1 MYRVS
6 QKTSVLKNG
15 HNSYLNAAI
24 KTIKTI
30 FENSWKE
37 LSLKRKNLMIP
48 CKIDWEIAFKVSKL
62 TYKILKN

>member
-30 FENSWKE
+30 FENS
-37 LSLKRKNLMIP
+37 
-48 CKIDWEIAFKVSKL
+48 
-62 TYKILKN
+62 